1 MAKKKVTVRTDNSEW
16 KAPKKRRKPRKP
28 MTEEQRA
35 AAAERLA
42 KAREKKAAA
51 DPNYGKSG
59 IAECLH
65 NLPED
70 YPLHPK
76 KVKEWIKTQKDLAS
90 SERKQKRL
98 GNKNANP
105 DIHEAYV
112 RNMKTYLR
120 NGDWVDSFYGEHQE
134 KVVRYRCIALA
145 YDKNGDPKRNVGTFY
160 PDIGIMWTQEMQDEE
175 RGISRGND
183 ERPKR
188 KRRTTRK
195 RGKRA
200 VEKQGSKTA

>member
-1 MAKKKVTVRTDNSEW
+1 MIKVETDNSNW
-16 KAPKKRRKPRKP
+16 KAPKVRKKRKP
-28 MTEEQRA
+28 MSEEQRA
-35 AAAERLA
+35 AAAKRLE
-42 KAREKKAAA
+42 KAREKRAEKN
-51 DPNYGKSG
+51 PNYGQSG
-59 IAECLH
+59 IHFTLQ
-65 NLPED
+65 NLPDEHHA
-70 YPLHPK
+70 HPK
-76 KVKEWIKTQKDLAS
+76 KVKQWIKTQKDLAS

-134 KVVRYRCIALA
+134 KRVRYRCIALA

>member
-1 MAKKKVTVRTDNSEW
+1 MARKKVTVRTDNSTW
-16 KAPKKRRKPRKP
+16 KAPKVRKKRQP
-28 MTEEQRA
+28 MTEEQKA

-51 DPNYGKSG
+51 DPNYGQSG
-59 IAECLH
+59 VAECLR

-76 KVKEWIKTQKDLAS
+76 KVKVWIKTQKDLAS
-90 SERKQKRL
+90 SERRQKRL
-98 GNKNANP
+98 GNKSANP
-105 DIHEAYV
+105 DIHESYV

-120 NGDWVDSFYGEHQE
+120 SGDWIDMFYGEHQE
-134 KVVRYRCIALA
+134 KRVRYRCVALA
-145 YDKNGDPKRNVGTFY
+145 YDKDGNPKRNVGTFY
-160 PDIGIMWTQEMQDEE
+160 PDIGMMWTQELQDEE
-175 RGISRGND
+175 RGISRVDD

-188 KRRTTRK
+188 KRRTARK

-200 VEKQGSKTA
+200 VEKQDSQTA

>member
-1 MAKKKVTVRTDNSEW
+1 MARKKVTVRTDNSAW
-16 KAPKKRRKPRKP
+16 KAPKVRKKRKP
-28 MTEEQRA
+28 MTEEQKA

-51 DPNYGKSG
+51 DPNYGQSG
-59 IAECLH
+59 VAECLR

-76 KVKEWIKTQKDLAS
+76 KVKVWIKTQKDLAS
-90 SERKQKRL
+90 SERRQKRL
-98 GNKNANP
+98 GNKSANP
-105 DIHEAYV
+105 DIHESYV

-120 NGDWVDSFYGEHQE
+120 SGDWIDMFYGEHQE
-134 KVVRYRCIALA
+134 KRVRYRCVALA
-145 YDKNGDPKRNVGTFY
+145 YDKDGNPKRNVGTFY
-160 PDIGIMWTQEMQDEE
+160 PDIGMMWTQELQDEE
-175 RGISRGND
+175 RGISRVDD

-188 KRRTTRK
+188 KRRTARK